1 MSKYTSTQYSIGLS
15 RCWTLVVICCM
26 SSQVRPLSTLKCYE
40 YNFSLLRKVPMC
52 ISTFMNVLS
61 QNSPSYLLK
70 AEKTSSDQY
79 LQFNSRQQRYPS
91 QSPVRP
97 SFQPQHPRQRYMGG
111 PSPINIH
118 SLKNCLVGYP
128 SKYIATSL
136 LNGIQKGF
144 CLNFADLGIP
154 LIQKKKTY

>member
-1 MSKYTSTQYSIGLS
+1 MNITSVSCAKYA
-15 RCWTLVVICCM
+15 
-26 SSQVRPLSTLKCYE
+26 
-40 YNFSLLRKVPMC
+40 MC

-61 QNSPSYLLK
+61 QNSPSYLLQ

-154 LIQKKKTY
+154 LIQKKNFLVLFRKKLNWGECQVHF

>member
-1 MSKYTSTQYSIGLS
+1 MNITSVSCAKYA
-15 RCWTLVVICCM
+15 
-26 SSQVRPLSTLKCYE
+26 
-40 YNFSLLRKVPMC
+40 MC

-61 QNSPSYLLK
+61 QNSPSYLLQ

-154 LIQKKKTY
+154 LIQKKKLLSIIQKEVELGRMSGSFLNPPMTIPVIKV